1 MVHDGVLTCGIV
13 ETELYQGVREDE
25 RVILEAQLDALD
37 FLETTR
43 GDYRAAGNVLKALR
57 KRGITIPTPD
67 AVIAALCLHHDL
79 TLLERGGHFAEIEG
93 LKCFPWR
100 NPATLRAS
108 SLTPSSLPKRT
119 RNYAVSSKARNLPR
133 QFWWFGNDLLGLTLQ
148 FRAVQAEP

>member
-1 MVHDGVLTCGIV
+1 MNGLMSRVLVDTNVWIDFFRGERASAEGQQVADVLDTLLVHDRVLTCGIV
-13 ETELYQGVREDE
+13 ETELYQGVRDDE

-67 AVIAALCLHHDL
+67 ALIAALCLHHDL
-79 TLLERGGHFAEIEG
+79 TLLERDGHFAEIEG

-100 NPATLRAS
+100 NPATL
-108 SLTPSSLPKRT
+108 
-119 RNYAVSSKARNLPR
+119 
-133 QFWWFGNDLLGLTLQ
+133 
-148 FRAVQAEP
+148 